1 MEEDKNKE
9 RLSLLAELIKMAKA
23 DDEVRE
29 IEFDFLL
36 ILAQQMGVSKEDF
49 KVLFE
54 QYIAFHPPKLEGERI
69 LQFQRLIL
77 IMNVDV
83 DMAQDELDY
92 IRELGIKMGLHP
104 NATNEVLTIM
114 NNYENKVVPPEK
126 LISIFKTFH
135 N

>member
-1 MEEDKNKE
+1 MEEDNKKE
-9 RLSLLAELIKMAKA
+9 RLSLLSDLIKMAKA

-77 IMNVDV
+77 IMNVDA
-83 DMAQDELDY
+83 DMSQEELDY
-92 IRELGIKMGLHP
+92 IRELGMKMGLHP

>member
-54 QYIAFHPPKLEGERI
+54 QYIAFHPPKLVGERI

-104 NATNEVLTIM
+104 NATNEVLKIM

-126 LISIFKTFH
+126 LIAIFKTFH

>member
-1 MEEDKNKE
+1 MDDDNNKQ
-9 RLSLLAELIKMAKA
+9 RLSLLVELIKMAKA

-36 ILAQQMGVSKEDF
+36 ILAQQMGVSKDDF
-49 KVLFE
+49 KQLFE

-77 IMNVDV
+77 IMNVDS
-83 DMAQDELDY
+83 DMAQDELDF

-114 NNYENKVVPPEK
+114 NNYDNKVVPPEK
-126 LISIFKTFH
+126 LIEIFKTFH